1 VKRLYKSR
9 KDKVIS
15 GICGGIGEY
24 FGIDPVLVRVIAV
37 LLFFFGGVGVIAY
50 IVGIIII
57 PAEPLELGH
66 NDNEKKE
73 TEKKDTPKEEESSES
88 KHVDTGALIIGIVFL
103 IAGFMFLMRNFNF
116 FDFHFWW
123 IKDQIRLFFWPGIL
137 VALGVLL
144 VLKGSKK

>member
-1 VKRLYKSR
+1 MKRLYKSR

-37 LLFFFGGVGVIAY
+37 LLFFWGGTGLIAY
-50 IVGIIII
+50 IVGMIII
-57 PAEPLELGH
+57 PAEPLQAD
-66 NDNEKKE
+66 NNEKKE
-73 TEKKDTPKEEESSES
+73 IEKKEAPKEKESS
-88 KHVDTGALIIGIVFL
+88 KYKYTDTGALIIGIVFL

-123 IKDQIRLFFWPGIL
+123 IKDQIRLFFFPGIL

-144 VLKGSKK
+144 VFKGSKK

>member
-1 VKRLYKSR
+1 MKRLYKSR

-37 LLFFFGGVGVIAY
+37 LLFFFGGVGIIAY

-57 PAEPLELGH
+57 PVEPSELGH

-73 TEKKDTPKEEESSES
+73 TPKEEESSEY
-88 KHVDTGALIIGIVFL
+88 KHTDTGALIIGIVFL

-123 IKDQIRLFFWPGIL
+123 IRDQIRLFFWPGIL

>member
-1 VKRLYKSR
+1 MKRLYKSR

-15 GICGGIGEY
+15 GVCGGIGEY
-24 FGIDPVLVRVIAV
+24 FGVDPVLIRVIAV

-50 IVGIIII
+50 IVGMIII
-57 PAEPLELGH
+57 PAEPFKAD
-66 NDNEKKE
+66 NNEKKK
-73 TEKKDTPKEEESSES
+73 TEKKETPKEEESSEN
-88 KHVDTGALIIGIVFL
+88 KHIDTGALIIGIVFL

-123 IKDQIRLFFWPGIL
+123 LRDQIRIFFWPGIL

-144 VLKGSKK
+144 VFKGSKK

>member
-24 FGIDPVLVRVIAV
+24 FGVDPVLVRVIAV
-37 LLFFFGGVGVIAY
+37 LLFFFGGTGVIAY
-50 IVGIIII
+50 IVGMIII
-57 PAEPLELGH
+57 PVEPLQTD
-66 NDNEKKE
+66 DNEKKE
-73 TEKKDTPKEEESSES
+73 TEKKETPKEESSEY
-88 KHVDTGALIIGIVFL
+88 KHTDTGALIIGIIFL

-123 IKDQIRLFFWPGIL
+123 IRDQIKLFFWPGIL
-137 VALGVLL
+137 VVLGVLL
-144 VLKGSKK
+144 VFKGSKK

>member
-1 VKRLYKSR
+1 MKRLYKSR

-24 FGIDPVLVRVIAV
+24 FAVDPVLIRVIAV

-50 IVGIIII
+50 IVGMIII
-57 PAEPLELGH
+57 PAEPLQAD
-66 NDNEKKE
+66 NNEKKE
-73 TEKKDTPKEEESSES
+73 IEKEDAPKEKESSEY
-88 KHVDTGALIIGIVFL
+88 KHTDTGALIIGIVFL

>member
-1 VKRLYKSR
+1 MKRLHKSR

-24 FGIDPVLVRVIAV
+24 FGIDPVLIRVIAV

-57 PAEPLELGH
+57 PVEPLQA
-66 NDNEKKE
+66 DNNEKEEIEKKE
-73 TEKKDTPKEEESSES
+73 APKEKEPYEY
-88 KHVDTGALIIGIVFL
+88 KHTDTGALIIGIVFL

-123 IKDQIRLFFWPGIL
+123 IRDQIRLFFWPGIL

>member
-1 VKRLYKSR
+1 MKRLYKSR

-15 GICGGIGEY
+15 GVCGGIGEY
-24 FGIDPVLVRVIAV
+24 FGVEPVLIRVIAV

-50 IVGIIII
+50 IVGMIII
-57 PAEPLELGH
+57 PAEPFKAD
-66 NDNEKKE
+66 NNEKKK
-73 TEKKDTPKEEESSES
+73 TEKKETPKEEESSEN
-88 KHVDTGALIIGIVFL
+88 KHIDTGALIIGIVFL

-123 IKDQIRLFFWPGIL
+123 VRDQIRLFFWPGIF

-144 VLKGSKK
+144 VFKGSKK

>member
-1 VKRLYKSR
+1 MKRLYKSR

-15 GICGGIGEY
+15 GICAGIGEY
-24 FGIDPVLVRVIAV
+24 FGIDPVLIRVIAV

-50 IVGIIII
+50 IVGMIII
-57 PAEPLELGH
+57 PVEPLQAD
-66 NDNEKKE
+66 NNEKKE
-73 TEKKDTPKEEESSES
+73 TEKKETPKEESSEN
-88 KHVDTGALIIGIVFL
+88 KHIDSGALIIGIVFL

>member
-1 VKRLYKSR
+1 MKRLYKSR

-24 FGIDPVLVRVIAV
+24 FGIDPVLIRVIAV

-50 IVGIIII
+50 IVGMIII
-57 PAEPLELGH
+57 PAEPLQA
-66 NDNEKKE
+66 DNNEKEEIEKKE
-73 TEKKDTPKEEESSES
+73 APKEKEPSEY
-88 KHVDTGALIIGIVFL
+88 KHTDTGALIIGIVFL

-123 IKDQIRLFFWPGIL
+123 IRDQIRLFFWPGIL